1 MIKAEFKPVGLQN
14 RRFIVKVSYQDT
26 VGINHVVDTKLDDVS
41 LASLIATYIKPSYT
55 LEIQEVSIKKFP
67 SGYYES
73 FSVDNIISLAH
84 RLRFVEIK
92 IVKEP
97 RVIYVNKVIEKE
109 L

>member
-1 MIKAEFKPVGLQN
+1 MIKANFKSTGLQN

-26 VGINHVVDTKLDDVS
+26 VGINHIVDTKLDDVS
-41 LASLIATYIKPSYT
+41 LASLIAAYIKPSYT
-55 LEIQEVSIKKFP
+55 LEIQEVSVTKFP

-97 RVIYVNKVIEKE
+97 KIVYIDKVIEKE